1 MPRSFA
7 HGSVPVAGLLQGAL
21 VVAAADRERA
31 PKFAA
36 REALQDVARHPAE
49 HGGQQFSRY
58 GVRAVTRWMFG
69 MVSLP
74 PTTALRASFKT

>member
-7 HGSVPVAGLLQGAL
+7 HGSAPVAGLLQGAL

-36 REALQDVARHPAE
+36 HEALQDVARHPAE
-49 HGGQQFSRY
+49 HGGQRFSTY
-58 GVRAVTRWMFG
+58 WM
-69 MVSLP
+69 
-74 PTTALRASFKT
+74 AR